1 MAETLA
7 NVFLETVGDLVVEE
21 TKFLVSVGGDVN
33 KVKGDLESIDALLM
47 KADKE
52 RHDSPSLKSCISQ
65 LKDVENLLEKYAVEV
80 QSHFKGTFASR
91 VSVTVST
98 RRMLMRLT
106 SFRGMEKDIE
116 VKDDKRQRIVKIYGM
131 GGLGKTSSL
140 MLEYGKAEVKGMEVD
155 ELVNRIQSSSLE
167 RKCVIVIDDIW
178 EDDHWEIINKALPMN
193 CVKDYKRVKQV
204 LELSYDAL
212 PYNLK
217 PCFLFLACFPEDEL
231 ISLEKLYLLWMAE
244 GFISHQDRGPNETLR
259 DVAQRYLSELAMRC
273 MVQLHE
279 AEIYTPRDKFD
290 SCGIRDLM
298 HDLCSSKAENET
310 FLKRIDAS
318 KYLNDCVLALPP
330 SIGNSVSRLA
340 ITREHNAYI
349 SSVKGLEEVKDLRS
363 VMLLHKRD
371 YCYES
376 IKLKEKGCKFEGEKL
391 PRKVGELIHLR
402 YLSLKWSNVRKLPK
416 CECSMPYLQTL
427 DLRVY
432 FLNVIRL
439 RNVIWKMKKLKH
451 LFLNEIKVIGGEKLR
466 LDGLD
471 ELETL
476 DEIRSETA
484 RIADIPK
491 LISLQT
497 LSVKVRDDCDADNMS
512 ILLSNKNRQLRET
525 CLEVESCDLSW
536 EKGMEFLSDGLTSPS
551 LMTRT
556 LICQSKSFP
565 QLKELHLSY
574 LSALKEWKV
583 EERAMVKLAFLSIHS
598 CNNLKKVPEGLR
610 SISTLREMVIGQMPI
625 EFTEKVREQAY
636 FPFVKIERSPWDWDR
651 DSSQD

>member
-1 MAETLA
+1 MLPLSICVIGGILRQKEHTLHEWS
-7 NVFLETVGDLVVEE
+7 N
-21 TKFLVSVGGDVN
+21 
-33 KVKGDLESIDALLM
+33 
-47 KADKE
+47 
-52 RHDSPSLKSCISQ
+52 
-65 LKDVENLLEKYAVEV
+65 
-80 QSHFKGTFASR
+80 
-91 VSVTVST
+91 
-98 RRMLMRLT
+98 
-106 SFRGMEKDIE
+106 
-116 VKDDKRQRIVKIYGM
+116 
-131 GGLGKTSSL
+131 
-140 MLEYGKAEVKGMEVD
+140 
-155 ELVNRIQSSSLE
+155 VNRNIELLLTHGEGVQ
-167 RKCVIVIDDIW
+167 
-178 EDDHWEIINKALPMN
+178 
-193 CVKDYKRVKQV
+193 DYKRVKQV

-212 PYNLK
+212 PYYLK

-231 ISLEKLYLLWMAE
+231 ISIEKLYLLWMAE
-244 GFISHQDRGPNETLR
+244 GFISHQDKGPNETLR

-290 SCGIRDLM
+290 SCGIHDLM

-318 KYLNDCVLALPP
+318 KYLNDYVLALPP
-330 SIGNSVSRLA
+330 SVGNSVSRLA

-363 VMLLHKRD
+363 LMLLHKRD

-376 IKLKEKGCKFEGEKL
+376 IKLKESTIDFEMSQCLRIFVAEGCKFEGEKL

-416 CECSMPYLQTL
+416 SVCSMPYLQTL

-432 FLNVIRL
+432 FLDVIRL
-439 RNVIWKMKKLKH
+439 PNVIWKMKKLKH

-491 LISLQT
+491 LISLQS
-497 LSVKVRDDCDADNMS
+497 LSVKVRDDCDVDNMS

-525 CLEVESCDLSW
+525 CLEVESCDLSS
-536 EKGMEFLSDGLTSPS
+536 EKGMEFLSDGLASPS
-551 LMTRT
+551 LASLCIKKCNMSGSFPYYTQGMCQNLVKLSLEDWEVKVDMTDFGKYPMLQSLSLCGVKMTGT
-556 LICQSKSFP
+556 LICQSNSFP

-574 LSALKEWKV
+574 LSALKEWEV
-583 EERAMVKLAFLSIHS
+583 EERAMAKLTFLSIRS
-598 CNNLKKVPEGLR
+598 CRYLKKVPEGLR

-636 FPFVKIERSPWDWDR
+636 FPFVKIERSPWDR

>member
-140 MLEYGKAEVKGMEVD
+140 MLDKAEVKGMEVD

-371 YCYES
+371 YC
-376 IKLKEKGCKFEGEKL
+376 CKFEGEKL

-536 EKGMEFLSDGLTSPS
+536 EKGMEFLSDGLTMS
-551 LMTRT
+551 LEDWEVKVDMMEFGKYPM
-556 LICQSKSFP
+556 LQS
-565 QLKELHLSY
+565 LSVVRSEDDKDTN
-574 LSALKEWKV
+574 LPEWKV